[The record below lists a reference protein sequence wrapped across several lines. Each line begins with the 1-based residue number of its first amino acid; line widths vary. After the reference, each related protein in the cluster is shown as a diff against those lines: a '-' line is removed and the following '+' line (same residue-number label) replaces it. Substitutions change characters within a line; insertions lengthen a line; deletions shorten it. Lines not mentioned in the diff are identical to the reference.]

1 MPCLFSAGGHDEQR
15 LSGCFL
21 PCSFTRGVRGTCR
34 TRATV
39 RPLDGF
45 LSVSRADAHFLLFQ
59 FDPELVLVSGGFDS
73 AIGDPEVRAP
83 DLLYSFLDPV

>member
-34 TRATV
+34 TRASI
-39 RPLDGF
+39 RRF
-45 LSVSRADAHFLLFQ
+45 SECVSRADAHFLLFQ

-73 AIGDPEVRAP
+73 AIGDPEVR
-83 DLLYSFLDPV
+83 DSFQICDCPSS